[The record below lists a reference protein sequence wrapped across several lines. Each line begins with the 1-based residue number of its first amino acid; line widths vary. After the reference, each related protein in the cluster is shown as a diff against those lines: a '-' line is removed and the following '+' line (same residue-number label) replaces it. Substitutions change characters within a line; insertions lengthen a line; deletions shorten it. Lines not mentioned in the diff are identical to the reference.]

1 MSLWCEL
8 SALSRLSTANQS
20 WSTSLPHHSFFL
32 SVPPLHSSLYSQLP
46 PQETHTHR
54 RKLYILDSFFFSFCR
69 GWPDNDWKNESA
81 LYLPSKP
88 IEREKKKQQ
97 NRVGF
102 GGLEYY
108 NADSLLYKAEE
119 REKKRWRW
127 LYRRREVYY
136 KSWQREHYYCP
147 YVPHSSLSFL

>member
-8 SALSRLSTANQS
+8 LALSRLSTANQS

-46 PQETHTHR
+46 PQETHSW
-54 RKLYILDSFFFSFCR
+54 LLFFFFLSRVTWQRLKEWIGFVFTLKTDR
-69 GWPDNDWKNESA
+69 
-81 LYLPSKP
+81 
-88 IEREKKKQQ
+88 EREKKQQ
-97 NRVGF
+97 NRAGF